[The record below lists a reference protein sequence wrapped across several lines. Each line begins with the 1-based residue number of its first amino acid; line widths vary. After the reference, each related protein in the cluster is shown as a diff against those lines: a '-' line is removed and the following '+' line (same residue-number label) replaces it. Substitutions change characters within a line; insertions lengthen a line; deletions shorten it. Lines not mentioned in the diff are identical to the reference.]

1 MNKRKKNI
9 KINIKW
15 WKIILIIIL
24 VYLYLGSVQ
33 YSRTITNYK
42 YDLVI
47 IIKDLNIFERNR
59 DYYKKFLNYDKIVVI
74 SPLNTKNMIKDDNS
88 VLFIS
93 EDSLIPKQKINEFL
107 RKMRSISTKRDCW
120 YEQQFLKMAY
130 SRICKNEYYLIW
142 DGDTI
147 PIKYIQMFE
156 NGKPFFDMK
165 TEHHVPYF
173 KTMNSLIPGL
183 KFANKS
189 YISEHMLIKT
199 QFMKNL
205 LDRLESNTKLSGKI
219 FWEKILMA
227 IDSKNIDF
235 SGFSEYETYGSYVDT
250 IYPNF
255 YVRRIWCS
263 MREAKIFFD
272 SPEKLSENDIKWLS
286 KYYHA
291 LTFEKYHRFKQK
303 NLEIVK
309 NKEIQEEYQPNE
321 FFKNYDYIYRKYV
334 NKNHKA

>member
-1 MNKRKKNI
+1 MNKRKKII

-15 WKIILIIIL
+15 LKKILIIIL
-24 VYLYLGSVQ
+24 EYLYLGSVQ
-33 YSRTITNYK
+33 YPRKITNNN

-47 IIKDLNIFERNR
+47 IIEDLNIFERNR
-59 DYYKKFLNYDKIVVI
+59 DYYKKFLNYGKIVVI
-74 SPLNTKNMIKDDNS
+74 SPLNTTNMIKDDNS

-107 RKMRSISTKRDCW
+107 RKMKSISTKRDCW

-130 SRICKNEYYLIW
+130 SRICKSEYYLIW

-147 PIKYIQMFE
+147 PIKHIKMFE

-165 TEHHVPYF
+165 TEYHAPYF
-173 KTMNSLIPGL
+173 KTMNCLIPGL

-205 LDRLESNTKLSGKI
+205 LDRIESNTKLSGQI

-227 IDSKNIDF
+227 IDSKNKYMSNILLSLLLYKMSIKYDLRNYSILKLVLHILDF
-235 SGFSEYETYGSYVDT
+235 
-250 IYPNF
+250 
-255 YVRRIWCS
+255 
-263 MREAKIFFD
+263 
-272 SPEKLSENDIKWLS
+272 
-286 KYYHA
+286 
-291 LTFEKYHRFKQK
+291 
-303 NLEIVK
+303 LERLLLH
-309 NKEIQEEYQPNE
+309 NS
-321 FFKNYDYIYRKYV
+321 
-334 NKNHKA
+334 

>member
-24 VYLYLGSVQ
+24 VYLYLGSIQ
-33 YSRTITNYK
+33 YSRTFTNNK

-107 RKMRSISTKRDCW
+107 RKMKSISTKRDCW

-130 SRICKNEYYLIW
+130 SRICKSEYYLIW

-147 PIKYIQMFE
+147 PIKYIKMFE
-156 NGKPFFDMK
+156 NGKPIFDMK

-173 KTMNSLIPGL
+173 KTMNIIIPGL

-219 FWEKILMA
+219 FWEKYL
-227 IDSKNIDF
+227 
-235 SGFSEYETYGSYVDT
+235 
-250 IYPNF
+250 
-255 YVRRIWCS
+255 
-263 MREAKIFFD
+263 
-272 SPEKLSENDIKWLS
+272 WL
-286 KYYHA
+286 
-291 LTFEKYHRFKQK
+291 
-303 NLEIVK
+303 
-309 NKEIQEEYQPNE
+309 
-321 FFKNYDYIYRKYV
+321 
-334 NKNHKA
+334 